1 MTILISIPILII
13 LMILQTTVAREVT
26 LFFGSADL
34 ILVWLAAWGLNSRD
48 NTGYLLALF
57 SGTMVALVSALPW
70 YVYLGAYF
78 SVIIL
83 ARYVF
88 KRLWQ
93 SPLLSMFAI
102 TMVSSILLYVLTI
115 TGLRLG
121 GIEYSLQ
128 ETLYSVI
135 IPSIFLNLFLSI
147 PIYAIVKDFSRWI
160 YRSEEAA

>member
-1 MTILISIPILII
+1 MPILISIPILII
-13 LMILQTTVAREVT
+13 LMILQTTVAREIT
-26 LFFGSADL
+26 LFFGSVDL
-34 ILVWLAAWGLNSRD
+34 ILVWLAAWGLTSRD
-48 NTGYLLALF
+48 NSGYLLALF
-57 SGTMVALVSALPW
+57 SGAMVALVSAIPW
-70 YVYLGAYF
+70 YVYMVAYF

-88 KRLWQ
+88 RRLWQ

-115 TGLRLG
+115 TGLRLD
-121 GIEYSLQ
+121 GIVYSLQ
-128 ETLYSVI
+128 KTLNSVI

-160 YRSEEAA
+160 YRSEQAA

>member
-1 MTILISIPILII
+1 MAILISIPILII

-26 LFFGSADL
+26 LFYGSVDL
-34 ILVWLAAWGLNSRD
+34 ILVWLAAWGLTSRD
-48 NTGYLLALF
+48 NSGYLLALF
-57 SGTMVALVSALPW
+57 SGVMVALVSALPW
-70 YVYLGAYF
+70 YVYMVAYF

-102 TMVSSILLYVLTI
+102 TMVSSILLYTLSI
-115 TGLRLG
+115 TGLRLD
-121 GIEYSLQ
+121 GIEYSVQ
-128 ETLYSVI
+128 ETLNSVI

-147 PIYAIVKDFSRWI
+147 PIYAIVKDLSRWI

>member
-1 MTILISIPILII
+1 MPILISIPILFI

-26 LFFGSADL
+26 LFHGSVDL
-34 ILVWLAAWGLNSRD
+34 ILVWLAAWGLTSRD

-57 SGTMVALVSALPW
+57 SGVMVALVSALPW
-70 YVYLGAYF
+70 YMYMAAYF

-102 TMVSSILLYVLTI
+102 TMVSSILLYTLTI
-115 TGLRLG
+115 IGLRLD

-128 ETLYSVI
+128 ETLNSVI

-147 PIYAIVKDFSRWI
+147 PIYAIVKDLSSWI